1 MLNIGGVIGLF
12 RPTNSEET
20 ALGTD
25 LKLVDADGDVLS
37 VDEGVN
43 THSSDPLN
51 TDMVEDCPPHNDKST
66 GHTRYGRSR

>member
-1 MLNIGGVIGLF
+1 MIGRFGL
-12 RPTNSEET
+12 TNDEET

-43 THSSDPLN
+43 TYSSDPLN
-51 TDMVEDCPPHNDKST
+51 TDMVEDCPS
-66 GHTRYGRSR
+66 S